1 MKKSK
6 KFFIRIC
13 LSTGILAS
21 ATLLTA
27 CFGTSAKH
35 VKANYKV
42 TAEAIPDYQSKN
54 APISSY
60 WMPDKFLEWSAENLI
75 YNQSRVPL
83 TKRISPDKLSPSNQN
98 QNKKTKIVALS
109 MMNSQ
114 TSGNP
119 SRGTTKFESYTFDY
133 WQYIDT
139 LVYWGGSSGEGI
151 I

>member
-6 KFFIRIC
+6 KIFIRIC

-60 WMPDKFLEWSAENLI
+60 WMPDKFLEWSAENDKDLV
-75 YNQSRVPL
+75 YNQSRVSL

-98 QNKKTKIVALS
+98 
-109 MMNSQ
+109 
-114 TSGNP
+114 
-119 SRGTTKFESYTFDY
+119 
-133 WQYIDT
+133 
-139 LVYWGGSSGEGI
+139 
-151 I
+151 

>member
-27 CFGTSAKH
+27 CFGTPAKH

-60 WMPDKFLEWSAENLI
+60 WMPDKFLEWSAEN
-75 YNQSRVPL
+75 
-83 TKRISPDKLSPSNQN
+83 
-98 QNKKTKIVALS
+98 ALS
-109 MMNSQ
+109 TRRQFLSFC
-114 TSGNP
+114 SD
-119 SRGTTKFESYTFDY
+119 FD
-133 WQYIDT
+133 WMD
-139 LVYWGGSSGEGI
+139 LVYQEKFFW
-151 I
+151 

>member
-27 CFGTSAKH
+27 CFGTPAKH

-60 WMPDKFLEWSAENLI
+60 SVSYTHLI
-75 YNQSRVPL
+75 RLRVEF
-83 TKRISPDKLSPSNQN
+83 ISNNGIQKLSVS
-98 QNKKTKIVALS
+98 
-109 MMNSQ
+109 
-114 TSGNP
+114 
-119 SRGTTKFESYTFDY
+119 
-133 WQYIDT
+133 
-139 LVYWGGSSGEGI
+139 
-151 I
+151 

>member
-27 CFGTSAKH
+27 CFGTPAKH

-60 WMPDKFLEWSAENLI
+60 WMPDKFLEWSAEN
-75 YNQSRVPL
+75 
-83 TKRISPDKLSPSNQN
+83 DK
-98 QNKKTKIVALS
+98 
-109 MMNSQ
+109 
-114 TSGNP
+114 
-119 SRGTTKFESYTFDY
+119 D
-133 WQYIDT
+133 
-139 LVYWGGSSGEGI
+139 
-151 I
+151 